1 MDGLVGWGRV
11 GMRRKQM
18 HRRRH
23 KILFGRVVLTA
34 GVVIGAL
41 ALSALAAHGFTII
54 LGGPQGYS
62 ARIVVTQEGVRPN
75 QLKILVT
82 NTTTFGTSVP
92 SAVSGSCPQLVTSSI
107 AAACRLLTSFGYTF
121 NAISKN
127 ITGGSAKIASES
139 MGKGDQWPFNYSAGD
154 DWSAEWGFGNNAPMD
169 GTGNLDFLST
179 NESHMTQFA
188 TRPNRD
194 GLRGLDGPQG
204 GLLSRVFTS
213 ADGLGFVQDT
223 LEFVV
228 NYSADLTAADLLALQ
243 NATWWVEFGS
253 SGYFL
258 CAGPDPRCTPP
269 RKVAEP
275 GAFALT
281 GTALAG
287 VLTVRRLRRR
297 YAVFFA

>member
-1 MDGLVGWGRV
+1 
-11 GMRRKQM
+11 M

-41 ALSALAAHGFTII
+41 ALSALAAHAFTII
-54 LGGPQGYS
+54 LGGPTGYS
-62 ARIVVTQEGVRPN
+62 ARIDVTQVGPS
-75 QLKILVT
+75 QLRILVQ
-82 NTTTFGTSVP
+82 NTTTLGLSAP
-92 SAVSGSCPQLVTSSI
+92 SAVPGSCPQFVTSSI
-107 AAACRLLTSFGYTF
+107 DAACRLLTSFGYTF
-121 NAISKN
+121 NAISQS
-127 ITGGSAKIASES
+127 IIGGSARIASGS
-139 MGKGDQWPFNYSAGD
+139 VGSGKIGPTSFTYGAGT

-188 TRPNRD
+188 SGPNRD
-194 GLRGLDGPQG
+194 GPAGLDGPQG

-213 ADGLGFVQDT
+213 AGGLGFVQDT
-223 LEFVV
+223 LEFLV
-228 NYSADLTAADLLALQ
+228 NYSASLTAADLLALQ

-297 YAVFFA
+297 SAVFFA

>member
-1 MDGLVGWGRV
+1 
-11 GMRRKQM
+11 
-18 HRRRH
+18 
-23 KILFGRVVLTA
+23 
-34 GVVIGAL
+34 
-41 ALSALAAHGFTII
+41 
-54 LGGPQGYS
+54 
-62 ARIVVTQEGVRPN
+62 
-75 QLKILVT
+75 
-82 NTTTFGTSVP
+82 
-92 SAVSGSCPQLVTSSI
+92 LVTSSI
-107 AAACRLLTSFGYTF
+107 DAACRLLASFGYTF

-127 ITGGSAKIASES
+127 ITGGSAKIASGS
-139 MGKGDQWPFNYSAGD
+139 VGSGKIGPTSFTYGAGT

-188 TRPNRD
+188 SGPNRD
-194 GLRGLDGPQG
+194 GPAGLDGPQG

-223 LEFVV
+223 LEFLV
-228 NYSADLTAADLLALQ
+228 NYSAELTAADLEALQ

-275 GAFALT
+275 SAFALT

-297 YAVFFA
+297 SPVFFA

>member
-1 MDGLVGWGRV
+1 
-11 GMRRKQM
+11 M

-41 ALSALAAHGFTII
+41 ALSALAAHAFTII
-54 LGGPQGYS
+54 LGGPTGYS
-62 ARIVVTQEGVRPN
+62 ARIDVTQVGPN
-75 QLKILVT
+75 QLRILVQ
-82 NTTTFGTSVP
+82 NTTTLGLSAP
-92 SAVSGSCPQLVTSSI
+92 SAVPGSCPQLVTSSI
-107 AAACRLLTSFGYTF
+107 DAACRLLASFGYTF

-127 ITGGSAKIASES
+127 ITGGSAKIASGS
-139 MGKGDQWPFNYSAGD
+139 VGSGKIGPTSFTYGAGT

-188 TRPNRD
+188 SGPNRD
-194 GLRGLDGPQG
+194 GPAGLDGPQG

-223 LEFVV
+223 LEFLV
-228 NYSADLTAADLLALQ
+228 NYSAELTAADLEALQ

-275 GAFALT
+275 SAFALT

-297 YAVFFA
+297 SPVFFA

>member
-1 MDGLVGWGRV
+1 
-11 GMRRKQM
+11 
-18 HRRRH
+18 
-23 KILFGRVVLTA
+23 
-34 GVVIGAL
+34 
-41 ALSALAAHGFTII
+41 
-54 LGGPQGYS
+54 
-62 ARIVVTQEGVRPN
+62 
-75 QLKILVT
+75 
-82 NTTTFGTSVP
+82 
-92 SAVSGSCPQLVTSSI
+92 
-107 AAACRLLTSFGYTF
+107 
-121 NAISKN
+121 
-127 ITGGSAKIASES
+127 
-139 MGKGDQWPFNYSAGD
+139 
-154 DWSAEWGFGNNAPMD
+154 MD

-188 TRPNRD
+188 SGPNRD
-194 GLRGLDGPQG
+194 GPAGLDGPQG

-223 LEFVV
+223 LEFLV
-228 NYSADLTAADLLALQ
+228 NYSAELTAADLEALQ

-275 GAFALT
+275 SAFALT

-297 YAVFFA
+297 SPVFFA

>member
-1 MDGLVGWGRV
+1 
-11 GMRRKQM
+11 MRRKQM

-41 ALSALAAHGFTII
+41 ALSALAAHAFTII
-54 LGGPQGYS
+54 LGGPTGYS
-62 ARIVVTQEGVRPN
+62 AWINVTQVGPN
-75 QLKILVT
+75 QLRILVQ
-82 NTTTFGTSVP
+82 NTTTLGLSVP

-107 AAACRLLTSFGYTF
+107 AAACRLLASFGYTF

-127 ITGGSAKIASES
+127 ITGGSAKIAGGSV
-139 MGKGDQWPFNYSAGD
+139 GKGNRPPFNYSAGD

-194 GLRGLDGPQG
+194 GPRGLDGPQG

>member
-1 MDGLVGWGRV
+1 
-11 GMRRKQM
+11 MRRKQV

-23 KILFGRVVLTA
+23 KVLFGRVVLTA
-34 GVVIGAL
+34 GVVMGVL
-41 ALSALAAHGFTII
+41 ALSAAGVHAFTII

-62 ARIVVTQEGVRPN
+62 ARIDVTQVGPN
-75 QLKILVT
+75 QLRILVQ
-82 NTTTFGTSVP
+82 NTTTLGTSVSLP
-92 SAVSGSCPQLVTSSI
+92 SGVSGSCPQTVTSSI
-107 AAACRLLTSFGYTF
+107 AAACRLLASFGYTF

-127 ITGGSAKIASES
+127 ITGGSAKIATGSV
-139 MGKGDQWPFNYSAGD
+139 GKGDESPFNYSAGD
-154 DWSAEWGFGNNAPMD
+154 DWSAEWGFGKDEPMD

-179 NESHMTQFA
+179 NASHMTQFA
-188 TRPNRD
+188 PSPNRD
-194 GLRGLDGPQG
+194 GPTGLDGPQG
-204 GLLSRVFTS
+204 GLLSKAFS
-213 ADGLGFVQDT
+213 DAGGLGFVQDT
-223 LEFVV
+223 LEFLV
-228 NYSADLTAADLLALQ
+228 NYSASLTSTDLSALQ

-297 YAVFFA
+297 STVSFA

>member
-1 MDGLVGWGRV
+1 
-11 GMRRKQM
+11 
-18 HRRRH
+18 
-23 KILFGRVVLTA
+23 
-34 GVVIGAL
+34 
-41 ALSALAAHGFTII
+41 
-54 LGGPQGYS
+54 
-62 ARIVVTQEGVRPN
+62 
-75 QLKILVT
+75 
-82 NTTTFGTSVP
+82 
-92 SAVSGSCPQLVTSSI
+92 LVTSSI
-107 AAACRLLTSFGYTF
+107 DAACRLLASFGYTF
-121 NAISKN
+121 NAISQS
-127 ITGGSAKIASES
+127 ITGGSAKIASGS
-139 MGKGDQWPFNYSAGD
+139 VGKGDQSPFNYSAGD

-179 NESHMTQFA
+179 NASHMTRFA
-188 TRPNRD
+188 TSPNRD
-194 GLRGLDGPQG
+194 GPAGLDGPQG

-223 LEFVV
+223 LEFLV
-228 NYSADLTAADLLALQ
+228 NYSANLTTADLLALQ

-297 YAVFFA
+297 SAVFFA

>member
-1 MDGLVGWGRV
+1 
-11 GMRRKQM
+11 
-18 HRRRH
+18 
-23 KILFGRVVLTA
+23 
-34 GVVIGAL
+34 VVIGAL

-62 ARIVVTQEGVRPN
+62 ARIVVTQMGPS

-82 NTTTFGTSVP
+82 NTTTLGLSAP
-92 SAVSGSCPQLVTSSI
+92 SAVPGSCPQLVTLNI
-107 AAACRLLTSFGYTF
+107 AAACRLLASFGYTF
-121 NAISKN
+121 NAISQS
-127 ITGGSAKIASES
+127 ITGGSAKIASGS
-139 MGKGDQWPFNYSAGD
+139 VGKGDQSPFNYSAGD

-179 NESHMTQFA
+179 NESHMTRFA
-188 TRPNRD
+188 TGPNRD
-194 GLRGLDGPQG
+194 GPRGLDGPQG

-223 LEFVV
+223 LVFLV
-228 NYSADLTAADLLALQ
+228 NYSASLTPADLEALE

-297 YAVFFA
+297 SPVFFA